1 VSKDA
6 ISRTIAIGAV
16 LALAAAPAA
25 LAEKPA
31 DPGSQGHGH
40 ATGKGH
46 ASEHSKAGGKAVV
59 MYVFK
64 GTYSGDGSVDVT
76 KGNAHVKKADLI
88 GTVSFDLSAAKIVV
102 DDNTGDGTRDLT
114 DVNNGDKVVV
124 KARLPKSD
132 PGEQPFK
139 AKQLVDQTHSS
150 DSTEAPESPES

>member
-1 VSKDA
+1 MSKDA
-6 ISRTIAIGAV
+6 ISRAIAIGAV

-40 ATGKGH
+40 ANGKGH
-46 ASEHSKAGGKAVV
+46 ASDHSKAGGKAVV

-64 GTYSGDGSVDVT
+64 GTYAGDGSVDVT

-88 GTVSFDLSAAKIVV
+88 GTVSFDLSGAKIVV
-102 DDNTGDGTRDLT
+102 DDNSGDGNRDLGDVNTGDQ
-114 DVNNGDKVVV
+114 VVV

-132 PGEQPFK
+132 PGTQPFK
-139 AKQLVDQTHSS
+139 AKQLVDQTHAGGG
-150 DSTEAPESPES
+150 DESPETS

>member
-1 VSKDA
+1 MSKDA
-6 ISRTIAIGAV
+6 ISRAIAIGAV

-40 ATGKGH
+40 ANGKGH
-46 ASEHSKAGGKAVV
+46 ASDHSKAGGKAVV

-64 GTYSGDGSVDVT
+64 GTYAGDGSVDVT

-88 GTVSFDLSAAKIVV
+88 GTVSFDLSGAKIVV
-102 DDNTGDGTRDLT
+102 DDNSGDGNRDLGDVNTGDQ
-114 DVNNGDKVVV
+114 VVV

-132 PGEQPFK
+132 PGSQPFK
-139 AKQLVDQTHSS
+139 AKQLVDQTHAAGG
-150 DSTEAPESPES
+150 DESPETS

>member
-1 VSKDA
+1 MRKDA
-6 ISRTIAIGAV
+6 LSRTIAIGAV

-31 DPGSQGHGH
+31 DPGSQGQSH
-40 ATGKGH
+40 ANGKGH

-64 GTYSGDGSVDVT
+64 GTYAGDGSVDVT

-88 GTVSFDLSAAKIVV
+88 GTVSFDLSAATIVV
-102 DDNTGDGTRDLT
+102 DDNTGDGNRDLS
-114 DVNNGDKVVV
+114 DVNTGDKVVV

-132 PGEQPFK
+132 PGSQPFK
-139 AKQLVDQTHSS
+139 AKQLVDQTHAGGG
-150 DSTEAPESPES
+150 DESPETS